1 MRLVFAFP
9 PQKLPTD
16 HNHGEEHFAGLSPRG
31 CRSGKT
37 PEVFLRAVGVGPNL
51 LWCRLAGDDYRVCYR
66 GEDGQCDGGG
76 GGKKSDKSVATFYF
90 LTQM

>member
-1 MRLVFAFP
+1 MEKNFP
-9 PQKLPTD
+9 
-16 HNHGEEHFAGLSPRG
+16 GLSPRG
-31 CRSGKT
+31 SRSGKT
-37 PEVFLRAVGVGPNL
+37 PEVFLRDVGWVQIF
-51 LWCRLAGDDYRVCYR
+51 CDCRVCYR